1 VHSFTQEL
9 KIAYIFLA
17 FMGSILA
24 ACTVLIVYRLPKLR
38 SENTIESFVS
48 RESAFLFN
56 NLILLGAAFAVMWG
70 TLFPLIAEGV
80 TGEKVSVGPA
90 FFQRVNFPIG
100 LVLLALSGI
109 GPIIAWRRATRRNLK
124 RNFSKPLV
132 GSFLAAAVLWALG
145 ARHPLALT
153 TWTIG
158 VFVLATIGT
167 EFWKGTRARAHIEGE
182 GWFPA
187 LYHLVTRNRRRWGGY
202 IVHVGMVMLFM
213 AFAGAAYNQDVRK
226 HMLPGESVEVAS
238 PFGHA
243 YTLTYEGLSVSLGN
257 GQRNLAWQAIALFQV
272 YKGDKPLGTMTT
284 EKRMYVTGDQAI
296 TEVGIRVAAYE
307 DLYLIL
313 AALDDP
319 DAALNNSPDAQ
330 GIDLQVLVKPL
341 VLWIW
346 LGGLTLAI
354 GSLISLWPSVEQRRV
369 AETTTSVEEPVPVGA
384 V

>member
-1 VHSFTQEL
+1 
-9 KIAYIFLA
+9 
-17 FMGSILA
+17 
-24 ACTVLIVYRLPKLR
+24 
-38 SENTIESFVS
+38 
-48 RESAFLFN
+48 
-56 NLILLGAAFAVMWG
+56 
-70 TLFPLIAEGV
+70 
-80 TGEKVSVGPA
+80 
-90 FFQRVNFPIG
+90 
-100 LVLLALSGI
+100 
-109 GPIIAWRRATRRNLK
+109 
-124 RNFSKPLV
+124 
-132 GSFLAAAVLWALG
+132 
-145 ARHPLALT
+145 
-153 TWTIG
+153 
-158 VFVLATIGT
+158 
-167 EFWKGTRARAHIEGE
+167 
-182 GWFPA
+182 
-187 LYHLVTRNRRRWGGY
+187 
-202 IVHVGMVMLFM
+202 
-213 AFAGAAYNQDVRK
+213 
-226 HMLPGESVEVAS
+226 
-238 PFGHA
+238 
-243 YTLTYEGLSVSLGN
+243 LGN

-384 V
+384 A